1 MGSRLTVLEE
11 MPRHSGHRRL
21 PKKIPALDGASIPPT
36 QLEPESYAA
45 GQTGLRLR
53 LAGRNQGR
61 IARALKR
68 CRAEMG
74 LQRMP
79 SIYSSGRR
87 SRSSMPN
94 RGVLT
99 ALSPHEEV
107 TLRRVAIGIAKLADL
122 PARDIERLKVL
133 LLVEENGGGLRLTP
147 AGRERYL
154 ALPNS
159 AGIFKPGTANENW
172 FQMAELVSKGRR

>member
-1 MGSRLTVLEE
+1 
-11 MPRHSGHRRL
+11 
-21 PKKIPALDGASIPPT
+21 
-36 QLEPESYAA
+36 
-45 GQTGLRLR
+45 
-53 LAGRNQGR
+53 
-61 IARALKR
+61 
-68 CRAEMG
+68 
-74 LQRMP
+74 
-79 SIYSSGRR
+79 
-87 SRSSMPN
+87 MPN

-159 AGIFKPGTANENW
+159 AGIFKPGTANELVSK
-172 FQMAELVSKGRR
+172 MAELVSKGRR